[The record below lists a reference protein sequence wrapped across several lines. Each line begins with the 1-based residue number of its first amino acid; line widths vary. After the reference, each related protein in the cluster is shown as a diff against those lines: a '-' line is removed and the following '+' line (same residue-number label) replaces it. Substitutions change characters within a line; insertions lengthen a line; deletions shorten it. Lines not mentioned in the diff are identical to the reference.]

1 MTTCGLLRTRVI
13 TELSSHPQA
22 TTVCFNWYFQ
32 QSAIISFKSV
42 KRFRLYN
49 EDCLCLL
56 WGMNC
61 VFIYRRNRGKDLWK
75 PWRHCGVE
83 AQLHPFLTSALYWD
97 ERSASYLNFF
107 TCWIHGS
114 HWIGSCAELRLSQG
128 SEEDTKPLPMPGY
141 ETTFPGRPIRCL
153 VTIRTETSLCY
164 LD

>member
-1 MTTCGLLRTRVI
+1 MTTCGLLRTLVK

-61 VFIYRRNRGKDLWK
+61 VFIYRRIRGKDLWK

-83 AQLHPFLTSALYWD
+83 VQLHPFLTSALYWD

-107 TCWIHGS
+107 TCWIHGT
-114 HWIGSCAELRLSQG
+114 HWIGSCAELRLKKIQNPCPCR
-128 SEEDTKPLPMPGY
+128 DTKLHSPVVQSVAWSPY
-141 ETTFPGRPIRCL
+141 ELRHPYVI
-153 VTIRTETSLCY
+153 
-164 LD
+164 